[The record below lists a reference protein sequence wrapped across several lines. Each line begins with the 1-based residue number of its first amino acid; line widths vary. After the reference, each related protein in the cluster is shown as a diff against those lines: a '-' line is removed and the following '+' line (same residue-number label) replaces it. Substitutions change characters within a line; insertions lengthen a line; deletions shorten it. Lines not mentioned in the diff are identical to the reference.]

1 MNTTNCLLLL
11 LTIQISAQKRQW
23 NTLCIE
29 RFSFFFLGLSQ
40 TFTFPTADKQK
51 FRFS

>member
-1 MNTTNCLLLL
+1 MNTNNCLLLL

-23 NTLCIE
+23 NTLCI
-29 RFSFFFLGLSQ
+29 FFLGLSQ
-40 TFTFPTADKQK
+40 TFTFPSADKQK